1 MKLLSLVV
9 FALVL
14 VAAFAQGERDCSTKC
29 QCSNVP
35 NKTEFC
41 GILGNKRRTFGSSCE
56 MLCYNCQNKSSEYF
70 SRFNLKSGDLKINS
84 RERHFHSCVNG
95 CILDLIAV
103 LSDYKYQ
110 SSGKCPADAA
120 AGAAQGAQGANSQKV
135 QPAERSTSTTSTT
148 TPQPSSSQKPKN

>member
-56 MLCYNCQNKSSEYF
+56 MLCYNCQNKS
-70 SRFNLKSGDLKINS
+70 N
-84 RERHFHSCVNG
+84 
-95 CILDLIAV
+95 
-103 LSDYKYQ
+103 YKYQ

>member
-14 VAAFAQGERDCSTKC
+14 VAAFASGERDCSTKC

-41 GILGNKRRTFGSSCE
+41 GILGIKRRTFSSSCE
-56 MLCYNCQNKSSEYF
+56 MLCYNCQNKS
-70 SRFNLKSGDLKINS
+70 N
-84 RERHFHSCVNG
+84 
-95 CILDLIAV
+95 
-103 LSDYKYQ
+103 YKYQ

-120 AGAAQGAQGANSQKV
+120 AGAAHGAQGTNSPKTTAR
-135 QPAERSTSTTSTT
+135 PTSTTSTSSTTSTT
-148 TPQPSSSQKPKN
+148 TPQPSNQKQKN